1 MNRITKIYLSCLI
14 LLLAGCSNNL
24 DKDLLDTVPA
34 DTKFIAVTNLDAIVK
49 NAGCKV
55 VNGVITLSPEIQKLV
70 DETDAKN
77 QVVVKRLIA
86 MASAIDISRIVTFT
100 DNANSQIVTFQITKP
115 ELFNTA
121 MQVSVKNIRSDDD
134 FTVYTL
140 DNFGIIATNENQG
153 WIAESIDKIK
163 DCVKSSEKNPFSKNV
178 AAYKVLENSSAFNC
192 AINIRD
198 KNITD
203 STNSLCQFLCNSTT
217 LNDNS
222 IESTFTILN
231 DKGNAINISPY
242 LSPIETDIAKFF
254 PDNSQVVLAVGKPH
268 DTGAVA
274 DFISGIAQTDLQQ
287 TQMLSLVLKALD
299 GPIAIG
305 ATPASDGESLYT
317 DPLNSWDITAAAK
330 FDSQSLDQILSL
342 LNIASLSEGVTVYN
356 DDVTGQRCIDYMYGK
371 VYYDNFDNYLAVSTS
386 PVSDANTGV
395 YAPDFNNCY
404 AAFIA
409 NIPYN
414 SSFTK
419 AYRLPYGFSIN
430 AILLKDNL
438 SVTIRVNGS
447 NSSILKSLI
456 EILLSVNREQ
466 LFFNSSLKNNGD
478 TYSEQDDDIDYDTY
492 D

>member
-1 MNRITKIYLSCLI
+1 M
-14 LLLAGCSNNL
+14 
-24 DKDLLDTVPA
+24 
-34 DTKFIAVTNLDAIVK
+34 
-49 NAGCKV
+49 
-55 VNGVITLSPEIQKLV
+55 
-70 DETDAKN
+70 
-77 QVVVKRLIA
+77 
-86 MASAIDISRIVTFT
+86 
-100 DNANSQIVTFQITKP
+100 
-115 ELFNTA
+115 
-121 MQVSVKNIRSDDD
+121 
-134 FTVYTL
+134 
-140 DNFGIIATNENQG
+140 
-153 WIAESIDKIK
+153 
-163 DCVKSSEKNPFSKNV
+163 
-178 AAYKVLENSSAFNC
+178 
-192 AINIRD
+192 
-198 KNITD
+198 
-203 STNSLCQFLCNSTT
+203 
-217 LNDNS
+217 
-222 IESTFTILN
+222 
-231 DKGNAINISPY
+231 
-242 LSPIETDIAKFF
+242 
-254 PDNSQVVLAVGKPH
+254 
-268 DTGAVA
+268 
-274 DFISGIAQTDLQQ
+274 
-287 TQMLSLVLKALD
+287 
-299 GPIAIG
+299 
-305 ATPASDGESLYT
+305 
-317 DPLNSWDITAAAK
+317 
-330 FDSQSLDQILSL
+330 
-342 LNIASLSEGVTVYN
+342 YN